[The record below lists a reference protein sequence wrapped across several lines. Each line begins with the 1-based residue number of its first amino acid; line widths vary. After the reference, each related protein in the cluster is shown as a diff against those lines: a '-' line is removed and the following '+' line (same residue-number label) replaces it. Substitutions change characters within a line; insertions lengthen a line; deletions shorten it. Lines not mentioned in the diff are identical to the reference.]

1 MGRAGA
7 TQLSALHAQPSR
19 VRSFLFEQLDIRGAW
34 VQLGSAW
41 REMTAGRDYPEPALE
56 MLGQLAAV
64 TTLITANLK
73 QAGRLT
79 FQLRGA
85 GEVSLLVM
93 DCDEQLRLRGVA
105 RTVPDLAAGS
115 VPALLGDGALTL
127 TLDTADMRQPYQ
139 SHVPLQGETL
149 AAVFEHYLAQSEQ
162 LPTRLWLAAS
172 RETAAGLFLQALP
185 GAAARDADGWNRM
198 QILADTVRADELLG
212 LGAIKL
218 IERLFPEED
227 VRVYDPRPVSYHCPH
242 DAAKIH
248 SMLRGV
254 GQAECEAIIA
264 EQGEIRVHDDICNHE
279 YVLDATAVAALFTP
293 KDAAS
298 LHAEAHVDAPAVKG
312 TSK

>member
-1 MGRAGA
+1 M
-7 TQLSALHAQPSR
+7 HAQPSR
-19 VRSFLFEQLDIRGAW
+19 VRSFLFEQLDIRGVW

-56 MLGQLAAV
+56 LLGQLAAV

-73 QAGRLT
+73 QTGRLT

-93 DCDEQLRLRGVA
+93 DCDEQLRLRGMV
-105 RTVPDLAAGS
+105 RTAPDLVAGS
-115 VPALLGDGALTL
+115 LPALLGDGALTL
-127 TLDTADMRQPYQ
+127 TLDTAAMRQPYQ

-185 GAAARDADGWNRM
+185 GAAARDVDGWNRVQM
-198 QILADTVRADELLG
+198 LADTVRADELLG
-212 LGAIKL
+212 LGAISL
-218 IERLFPEED
+218 IARLFPEED
-227 VRVYDPRPVSYHCPH
+227 VRVYDPRPVSYHCPY
-242 DAAKIH
+242 DPAKIH

-254 GQAECEAIIA
+254 GQTECEAIIA

-279 YVLDATAVAALFTP
+279 YVLGAAAVAALFTP
-293 KDAAS
+293 GDADS
-298 LHAEAHVDAPAVKG
+298 PHVETPAVKG
-312 TSK
+312 NNK